1 MAHPAETRK
10 KLRQLY
16 VAEHQS
22 LEVAAQLCG
31 ISFATA
37 RRWRDDAKADGDDW
51 NEKRAIHTVS
61 GGNLEEIARE
71 SLAEFLFEHRRTMQ
85 MLRESDTEEI
95 TPPERIKM
103 FASIADSFNKIMAAN
118 TKLLPATQAT
128 AVVLKVVQL
137 LLDHISEVYPEK
149 LADFTLILQ
158 TFEKVIEREFA

>member
-31 ISFATA
+31 ISFGTA
-37 RRWRDDAKADGDDW
+37 RRWRDEAKADGDDW
-51 NEKRAIHTVS
+51 NEKRAVHTLA

-71 SLAEFLFEHRRTMQ
+71 ALAEFLFEHRRTMQ
-85 MLRESDTEEI
+85 MLRESDAEQI

-118 TKLLPATQAT
+118 TKMLPATQAT
-128 AVVLKVVQL
+128 AVVLKVLQL
-137 LLDHISEVYPEK
+137 LLDHISETYPEK